1 MKRIEEEYGNRI
13 CPYCHND
20 NLEDCNIRVFN
31 CDNHICCKC
40 VNYNGELKKTEI
52 IKQGDVDDR

>member
-40 VNYNGELKKTEI
+40 VNYKGELKKTEI
-52 IKQGDVDDR
+52 I